1 YLRRVGDRTGER
13 VISFNPTVLSN
24 DYIKTAATSYPEML
38 ICHSPNISMSGND
51 YFSSKSIASS
61 AACSPLSGGGRAK
74 TLLNSNRSRDANSA
88 QAIRGD
94 LSINNT
100 ENGDSDN
107 DIELDDD
114 NSGKRTKPF
123 FTKLNLPKQDVA
135 LPPVFVTSPSKPP
148 NNHRDLVTHSYSP
161 GGALKTSPDSILGLS
176 STEQTPQLSPTT
188 SAESDRVLAERRGSE
203 ASLLTDGA
211 ELPSSP
217 PPRPPL
223 SSEEESKLTPEPLK
237 IIPKRKPLSTLTA
250 LIAEKKNKLDNPFA
264 EDYSF
269 FAGKGDLNPLTR
281 KIYLPFSKEPSRPMI
296 VVVKRD
302 ASVEEIIGYVL
313 YQYWDEK
320 REPIL
325 DPKLCDVVQW
335 NMRIVEDDGEIDE
348 DFPALERRQK
358 ISKFSF
364 DQFALCQ
371 ATPAQVKQNE
381 AVSTKARPQVKESLV
396 VPPSVNTDGTI
407 INSSSNIINL
417 SDGPSMSG
425 TSSTIDI
432 SNQIF
437 LRIRLTLTPHE
448 EVSHTTTIN
457 VSSEMPFQEVLETIC
472 RKRKLDSSKY
482 TFKIADT
489 EKYINLGKTVES
501 VGNANELALVEKPP
515 NAILTDTPP
524 SPTSVRERS
533 IIRRRTLNDPPQP
546 QYVSLNEYMS
556 VYKKYIVN
564 RKTPMFVGR
573 HERVLAIDGDY
584 IHIMPSETRT
594 MFESM
599 KTISYH
605 IDTVKSCKVDKKAPT
620 NFKLTIYRN
629 SGTKT
634 YDFEAES
641 KTLANEISQKVRFLQ
656 NLIRGESSKTRSH
669 LKQ

>member
-1 YLRRVGDRTGER
+1 
-13 VISFNPTVLSN
+13 
-24 DYIKTAATSYPEML
+24 ML
-38 ICHSPNISMSGND
+38 ICHSPNISISGND

-61 AACSPLSGGGRAK
+61 AACSPMSGGGKAK
-74 TLLNSNRSRDANSA
+74 ILLNSNRSRDASSA
-88 QAIRGD
+88 QAVRGD

-107 DIELDDD
+107 DTELDDD
-114 NSGKRTKPF
+114 ENERRPQPF
-123 FTKLNLPKQDVA
+123 FAKLNLPKQDVP

-148 NNHRDLVTHSYSP
+148 TTHKNLVTHSYSP
-161 GGALKTSPDSILGLS
+161 EGALKTSPDSILGLS
-176 STEQTPQLSPTT
+176 STEKTPQLSPTT
-188 SAESDRVLAERRGSE
+188 SAESDRLLADRRGSE
-203 ASLLTDGA
+203 ASLLITDGA

-223 SSEEESKLTPEPLK
+223 SVEEEIKLAPNPPMT
-237 IIPKRKPLSTLTA
+237 IPKPKPISTLTA

-269 FAGKGDLNPLTR
+269 FAGKGDLNPITR
-281 KIYLPFSKEPSRPMI
+281 KIYLPFSTEPTRPMI
-296 VVVKRD
+296 IVVKRD
-302 ASVEEIIGYVL
+302 ASVEETIGYTL

-320 REPIL
+320 REPLL
-325 DPKLCDVVQW
+325 DQKLCDVVQW

-364 DQFALCQ
+364 DQFALCK
-371 ATPAQVKQNE
+371 ATPAQVRQNE
-381 AVSTKARPQVKESLV
+381 AVSTKTRPPAKESFV
-396 VPPSVNTDGTI
+396 IPPSVNTDGTV
-407 INSSSNIINL
+407 INSESNITNL
-417 SDGPSMSG
+417 ANGPSISG

-437 LRIRLTLTPHE
+437 LRIRLNLTPYE

-457 VSSEMPFQEVLETIC
+457 VSSEMPFQEVLEMIC
-472 RKRKLDSSKY
+472 RKRKLDSNKY

-489 EKYINLGKTVES
+489 EKYINLEKAVES
-501 VGNANELALVEKPP
+501 VGNANELALVERPL
-515 NAILTDTPP
+515 NATASMIPDVPP
-524 SPTSVRERS
+524 SPTSVKERS
-533 IIRRRTLNDPPQP
+533 LVKRRTLNEPQP
-546 QYVSLNEYMS
+546 PYVSLNEYMS
-556 VYKKYIVN
+556 VYKKYTVN

-599 KTISYH
+599 KTSSYH
-605 IDTVKSCKVDKKAPT
+605 IGSVMSCKVDKKAPT
-620 NFKLTIYRN
+620 NFKLIINRN
-629 SGTKT
+629 QGTKT

-656 NLIRGESSKTRSH
+656 NLNKGESKARSH
-669 LKQ
+669 VKY